1 MTALDHDE
9 QADIQLSKAYNNC
22 LRFLGPRARSVKEI
36 TDYLKKKKF
45 TSAIIDKT
53 VQRLLKE
60 HLLDDKIFADMFVEN
75 REKFRPRSKFA
86 LSFELK
92 QKGIDEHII
101 DEAVKDIDELKSA
114 WSAVKPKLSLWQNFD
129 STKFRK
135 KIFNYLKN
143 RGFSYDISDVTCEKC
158 FKYLNRQEKE
168 K

>member
-22 LRFLGPRARSVKEI
+22 LRFLSPRARSVKEI
-36 TDYLKKKKF
+36 IDYLKKKKV
-45 TSAIIDKT
+45 TSATIDKT
-53 VQRLLKE
+53 IQRLLKE

-75 REKFRPRSKFA
+75 RERFRPRSKFA

-92 QKGIDEHII
+92 QKGIEQDII
-101 DEAVKDIDELKSA
+101 DDAVKDIDELKSA